1 MPRLQNAALR
11 HKRASA
17 EQALPLEM
25 DGGPDESFSLGDDT
39 ESDEW
44 DEETCRNAMLSSR
57 LYELD
62 QKDVQCEM
70 QLKSLMQQVKRIQ
83 KLKEEA
89 KEKAKII
96 QREQDARRRNVLEFG
111 NPLPDEGNVWFCDS
125 CRIQL
130 AAPLC
135 PTMCPLCE
143 TQNSVNKSKIRAPS
157 EARK

>member
-1 MPRLQNAALR
+1 
-11 HKRASA
+11 
-17 EQALPLEM
+17 M

-83 KLKEEA
+83 KLK
-89 KEKAKII
+89 
-96 QREQDARRRNVLEFG
+96 QRKKQR
-111 NPLPDEGNVWFCDS
+111 S
-125 CRIQL
+125 S
-130 AAPLC
+130 
-135 PTMCPLCE
+135 
-143 TQNSVNKSKIRAPS
+143 SVSKMPGGGM
-157 EARK
+157 

>member
-1 MPRLQNAALR
+1 MEL
-11 HKRASA
+11 
-17 EQALPLEM
+17 ALPPDM
-25 DGGPDESFSLGDDT
+25 DGGPDEPFSLGEDT

-44 DEETCRNAMLSSR
+44 DEETLRNAMLSSR
-57 LYELD
+57 LYKLEKQD
-62 QKDVQCEM
+62 EQYEI

-96 QREQDARRRNVLEFG
+96 QLEHDARRRNVIEFG

-143 TQNSVNKSKIRAPS
+143 TQNSVNKTKL
-157 EARK
+157 RK